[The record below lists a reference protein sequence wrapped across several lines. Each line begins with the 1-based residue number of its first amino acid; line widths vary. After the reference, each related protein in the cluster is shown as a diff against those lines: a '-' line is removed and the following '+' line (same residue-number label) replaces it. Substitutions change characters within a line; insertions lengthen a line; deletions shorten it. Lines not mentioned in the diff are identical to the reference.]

1 MKTLFSKLLMSF
13 ILIIVLIIIS
23 VLASFYL
30 FYARSY
36 DEQIIAEN
44 SRQALYVA
52 RSLHLFIN
60 AAYREV
66 EELSFN
72 SDVIS
77 LDTNRQTPVFVS
89 AIERNEHFELL
100 YAQGMD
106 GMQTGRSSGN
116 LGNRKERWWFEKM
129 EQVKTPFVSQSYY
142 SVGTNMPCA
151 SVFFPIMRD
160 SRMIGIMAGDIKLSA
175 LHDLVVEIADEGSLS
190 FILDGNGVVAAHPDK
205 TFQEELYNYVNLT
218 RSVTLKDANGN
229 PLQNAAG
236 NLTEEK
242 PFAISDAYRAAIA
255 DMMRGN
261 INSAKFMEEGRT
273 IYLSYRPVPMEGAS
287 DPWYVLSVKE
297 ESAAMHRRNTV
308 ILAIL
313 ISSAFIIAISFVIVY
328 FIAKNIS
335 SPIKIIHTV
344 LEKAK
349 EGDLTAIGEV
359 LNRRNNKNPI
369 GLESFSH
376 DEFGDL
382 MTALANFL
390 NKLSADFFTFNQ
402 NASMVTNAVFELS
415 SSTREITATANEQ
428 SASVAEIVST
438 MENNKNLSSQAAA
451 KTVEVAELADKTRE
465 LSRRGSDLR
474 DANEGMMLEIRNQN
488 AKITDVIRNLADMLS
503 GIDESIQLID
513 TIADHTKLIAFNAA
527 LEASSSG
534 EAGSRFAVVAGEIR
548 RFADNV
554 VESASEI
561 KEKISELQE
570 ASQTLITEADNGS
583 RAIDSG
589 YNRMVEQKE
598 VFENI
603 VDTSQNVAIRSQQI
617 TNLSKQQ
624 ELASSQVF
632 IALKEISSGVNQFVT
647 ATTMTS
653 ETVNKLNSMS
663 VELKETLA
671 KYQTKKG
678 GNA

>member
-89 AIERNEHFELL
+89 AIERNDHFELL

-151 SVFFPIMRD
+151 SIFFPIMRD

-647 ATTMTS
+647 ATAMTS
-653 ETVNKLNSMS
+653 ETVSKLNSMS